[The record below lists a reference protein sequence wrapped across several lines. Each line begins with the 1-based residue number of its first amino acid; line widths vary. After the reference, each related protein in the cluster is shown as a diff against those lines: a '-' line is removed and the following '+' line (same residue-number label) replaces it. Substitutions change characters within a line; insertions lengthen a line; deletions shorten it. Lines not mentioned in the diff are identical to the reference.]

1 MKKVAQNTP
10 YAVIRVLTT
19 AFIKKHSSRNRT
31 DIVVDFISR
40 QSNLKA
46 CYGQLNEANPLI
58 QIYKIHG

>member
-10 YAVIRVLTT
+10 YAVIWVLTI
-19 AFIKKHSSRNRT
+19 AFIKKHNSGNRT

-46 CYGQLNEANPLI
+46 SYGQLHEVNPLI